1 MSVGLAR
8 SNNGLAL
15 AAPHNRYFIANT
27 NQGYGTAMPRGPFS
41 IQGKTCTME
50 EEEKMLTRVGV
61 PVELEAEHS
70 APDPEPTL
78 ICFSHLRWNFVFQ
91 RPQHLMSRFA
101 REMNVIFWEEPIE
114 IAANETAYLQVREAQ
129 DADNVRLVV
138 PHLPAGMPE
147 GAREAA
153 LKRLLDAHLASRR
166 GPLITWYYT
175 PMMLPFSRH
184 LEPDVTVF
192 DAMDELSK
200 FKFAPERLLDL
211 EQELIERA
219 DVVFTGGSSLYEAK
233 KNRHANVHCFPSSV
247 DRAHFA
253 KARAHQFDPAD
264 QEDLPRPR
272 LGFYG
277 VIDERFDTELLAKI
291 AEMRPQWSFVM
302 VGPVVKISEED
313 LPKRG
318 NIHYLGG
325 KTYAQLPSYLSGWD
339 VALMPFAMNES
350 TQFIS
355 PTKTPEYLAGGK
367 PVVSTPI
374 RDVVRHYG
382 ELEGVKIASTPEEFV
397 AACEQ
402 ALELSRNPE
411 NGWLAEADLML
422 SASSWDTT
430 QARMAGLIADIM
442 GVRTG
447 ASTPAL
453 LVAAE

>member
-1 MSVGLAR
+1 
-8 SNNGLAL
+8 
-15 AAPHNRYFIANT
+15 
-27 NQGYGTAMPRGPFS
+27 
-41 IQGKTCTME
+41 
-50 EEEKMLTRVGV
+50 MLTRVGV
-61 PVELEAEHS
+61 PVEFEAEPS
-70 APDPEPTL
+70 APDPEPTTL

-101 REMNVIFWEEPIE
+101 REMNVIFWEEPIDV
-114 IAANETAYLQVREAQ
+114 AANETPYLQVRAAE
-129 DADNVRLVV
+129 DSEKVRIVV
-138 PHLPAGMPE
+138 PHLPQGMSE
-147 GAREAA
+147 DAREAA
-153 LKRLLDAHLASRR
+153 LARLLDAHVASLR
-166 GPLITWYYT
+166 GPLIAWYYT

-200 FKFAPERLLDL
+200 FKFAPAKLLDL
-211 EQELIERA
+211 EKEVIERS

-233 KNRHANVHCFPSSV
+233 KDRHANVHCFPSSV
-247 DRAHFA
+247 DRAHFC

-264 QEDLPRPR
+264 QEDLPKPR

-277 VIDERFDTELLAKI
+277 VIDERFDTELLAAV
-291 AEMRPQWSFVM
+291 AEMRPDWSFVM

-313 LPKRG
+313 LPKRP
-318 NIHYLGG
+318 NIHYLGP
-325 KTYAQLPSYLSGWD
+325 KTYGQLPAYLSGWD

-374 RDVVRHYG
+374 KDVVRHYG
-382 ELEGVKIASTPEEFV
+382 ELEGVEIASTPEEFA
-397 AACEQ
+397 AACDR
-402 ALELSRNPE
+402 AIDLSHRPE
-411 NGWLAEADLML
+411 SGWLGEADLML

-430 QARMAGLIADIM
+430 QARMAGLIADVLGIRS
-442 GVRTG
+442 GRTN
-447 ASTPAL
+447 PAL